1 MNLPAEPGSTEGAK
15 PIGEGSQVD
24 ENFIVE
30 RIYNAVMEHRLAP
43 ATKLSELNLCEM
55 FGVGRMRVRRALLL
69 LSDQGIVELEANRG
83 AFVAS
88 PGPAEANEVFDARA
102 LFEPA
107 IARHVV
113 GAIGPESLE
122 TLRQH
127 ILLESAARASD
138 RSAELIRL
146 SGEFHVELARV
157 SGNSIMLRIVRELVT
172 RSSLIFGLFG
182 TSNHM
187 VCPENE
193 HSDLLAAIEMGDS
206 DTAEAQMTG
215 HLERIREGLDFSAP
229 KPRENDLAK
238 ILGLE

>member
-1 MNLPAEPGSTEGAK
+1 MPTEPGSTEGAK
-15 PIGEGSQVD
+15 PIGEGNQVD

-43 ATKLSELNLCEM
+43 AAKLSELKLCDM

-69 LSDQGIVELEANRG
+69 LSDQGIVDLEANRG

-88 PGPAEANEVFDARA
+88 PGPAEANEVFDART

-113 GAIGPESLE
+113 EAIGPESLE

-127 ILLESAARASD
+127 ILLESAARSSD
-138 RSAELIRL
+138 RTAELIRL
-146 SGEFHVELARV
+146 SGEFHVKLARV

-193 HSDLLAAIEMGDS
+193 HSDILASIENGDPDS
-206 DTAEAQMTG
+206 AEARMTG

-229 KPRENDLAK
+229 KPQEDDLAK
-238 ILGLE
+238 ILGLA